1 MFAST
6 PRAPLLLYLSLLPF
20 DFIIPLP
27 VVAEKKLSRQRDPF
41 SFLSFSTSI
50 KLARP
55 HKNKITSLIKS
66 TNTQM
71 SATKNE

>member
-50 KLARP
+50 KLACP
-55 HKNKITSLIKS
+55 HKNKITEKEKEK
-66 TNTQM
+66 
-71 SATKNE
+71 AREKNRTAN